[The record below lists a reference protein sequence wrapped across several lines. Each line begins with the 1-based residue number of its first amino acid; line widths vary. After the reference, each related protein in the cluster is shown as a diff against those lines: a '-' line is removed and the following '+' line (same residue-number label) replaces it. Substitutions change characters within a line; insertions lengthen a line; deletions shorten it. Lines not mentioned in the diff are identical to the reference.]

1 MRDKIFPILTSL
13 LLLFSV
19 YLYVNIYKMEKRFSE
34 LKNLTVEIK
43 SAKDNAIAS
52 IDSLNKNL
60 RNEVNENFRKNLN
73 KIADTII
80 EKKLESFKSELF
92 NLQKK
97 INREK
102 TALENIKSKKRREL
116 LGLPEQIDLDDLYA
130 RYKNSNSVS
139 FDTEKGSLYFS
150 RYNIEIAMVP
160 SLQKP
165 AWIRIGKENSDDN
178 SALIKT
184 WLKEAT
190 NEKISQG
197 YRLVYNRTRPS
208 DYGEY
213 TEKLY
218 KKGDMYFKTY
228 FQYIRYQGAYNSTYL
243 RYTYYVEIGSQKR
256 KRLYFAEQYNS
267 KLGS

>member
-1 MRDKIFPILTSL
+1 MRDKFFPILTLL

-19 YLYVNIYKMEKRFSE
+19 FLYVNVDKTNKRISE
-34 LKNLTVEIK
+34 LKNLTIEIK
-43 SAKDNAIAS
+43 SARDHAIAS
-52 IDSLNKNL
+52 IDSLNREL
-60 RNEVNENFRKNLN
+60 RNEINEDFRKNFN
-73 KIADTII
+73 NIAETII
-80 EKKLESFKSELF
+80 DKKLKSFKSQLF
-92 NLQKK
+92 NIQKK
-97 INREK
+97 IDSEK

-116 LGLPEQIDLDDLYA
+116 LGLPEQVDLDDLYK

-150 RYNIEIAMVP
+150 SYNIEIAIVP

-184 WLKEAT
+184 WLKEAA
-190 NEKISQG
+190 NEKIHQG
-197 YRLVYNRTRPS
+197 YRLVSNRTRPS

-228 FQYIRYQGAYNSTYL
+228 FQYIRYQGTYNSTYL

-256 KRLYFAEQYNS
+256 KRLYFAEQYNL